1 MAIPQYTRRR
11 RRPILSLSN
20 FTVLTIIYCIISFH
34 NFGVSSFIQQK
45 IHTNLPPITNYNNI
59 KHIINYNNIKQSTT
73 TTTTTTLYELPV
85 TDEAGSYDPTASYVT
100 ESEVA
105 TAANDLLL
113 NSKQQVIDLP
123 DEVSNSFMQ
132 YALSIILGRAL
143 PDARDGMKPVHRR
156 ILYAMNGLGLN
167 PNSSYRKCGK
177 LCHILLISRYTY
189 HNMSKD
195 RLSNTLSIISLSQH
209 VLLGKYWE
217 STIHT
222 VIMQYMMHWFDW
234 HSHSQRIYH

>member
-1 MAIPQYTRRR
+1 MAIPYIRRR
-11 RRPILSLSN
+11 SSLSLSN
-20 FTVLTIIYCIISFH
+20 FTILTIIYCIISFQ

-59 KHIINYNNIKQSTT
+59 KQSTTTT

-113 NSKQQVIDLP
+113 NSKQHVIDLP

-177 LCHILLISRYTY
+177 LCLLLISGT
-189 HNMSKD
+189 HIICQKD
-195 RLSNTLSIISLSQH
+195 HLSNTLSIISLSQH
-209 VLLGKYWE
+209 VLLEKYWE
-217 STIHT
+217 NIIHT
-222 VIMQYMMHWFDW
+222 VIMQYMMH
-234 HSHSQRIYH
+234 

>member
-1 MAIPQYTRRR
+1 MAIPQYIRWRSS
-11 RRPILSLSN
+11 LSLSN
-20 FTVLTIIYCIISFH
+20 FTILTIIYCIISFH

-45 IHTNLPPITNYNNI
+45 IHTNLPPITN
-59 KHIINYNNIKQSTT
+59 HNNIKQSTT

-100 ESEVA
+100 ESDVA

-177 LCHILLISRYTY
+177 LCLLLISGT
-189 HNMSKD
+189 HIICQKD
-195 RLSNTLSIISLSQH
+195 HLSNILSL
-209 VLLGKYWE
+209 
-217 STIHT
+217 
-222 VIMQYMMHWFDW
+222 
-234 HSHSQRIYH
+234 

>member
-1 MAIPQYTRRR
+1 MTISQYTRRR
-11 RRPILSLSN
+11 RKPTSLSN
-20 FTVLTIIYCIISFH
+20 LTILTIIYYIISSH
-34 NFGVSSFIQQK
+34 NFGVSSFIHQK
-45 IHTNLPPITNYNNI
+45 THTHNVPPITNF
-59 KHIINYNNIKQSTT
+59 NNIKQSTT
-73 TTTTTTLYELPV
+73 TTTTTLYELPI

-100 ESEVA
+100 ESDVA

-177 LCHILLISRYTY
+177 LCYILLISRYTY
-189 HNMSKD
+189 HMSKD

-217 STIHT
+217 SIIHT
-222 VIMQYMMHWFDW
+222 VIMQYMMH
-234 HSHSQRIYH
+234 

>member
-1 MAIPQYTRRR
+1 MAIPQYIRRR
-11 RRPILSLSN
+11 SSLSLSN
-20 FTVLTIIYCIISFH
+20 FTILTIIYCIISFH

-45 IHTNLPPITNYNNI
+45 IHTHLPPITNYNNI
-59 KHIINYNNIKQSTT
+59 KQS

-113 NSKQQVIDLP
+113 NSKQHVIDLP

-177 LCHILLISRYTY
+177 LCLFCSISKVHISYVKR
-189 HNMSKD
+189 S
-195 RLSNTLSIISLSQH
+195 SL
-209 VLLGKYWE
+209 K
-217 STIHT
+217 
-222 VIMQYMMHWFDW
+222 
-234 HSHSQRIYH
+234 